1 LNPASGLHRAWIVLA
16 LCFVTLFINYSV
28 RLGYGVVMP
37 EMLKALNLGRAAGGT
52 IFNAYLLIYISI
64 TPFTGY
70 LTDRYGARGVITACI
85 LILAL
90 GVGLMGTADSLL
102 SACLFFGLAG
112 LGATGIWTPVLT
124 VVQRWFAPRRRG
136 LAVGILSTGYGLG
149 FASIGLAFPWILE
162 HFDWRYAWYFLGAA
176 ALLMTAGNGFFL
188 RSDPASS
195 GFSPWGETPVNHPA
209 KASGTSHTRLNHL
222 PAIFQSARF
231 WLIGLSYFCV
241 AYALYGITTFMV
253 DYAVNQ
259 LEIPMEK
266 ASLLATVH
274 GACQAIGVLTILPL
288 SDRLGRRKT
297 IMISNGVIAASLAAI
312 LPAAGS
318 WLLLCLSIGVMA
330 VFYGA
335 TFPLYG
341 ICAGDYFPKEF
352 MATVIG
358 AWTPF
363 YGLGAVSVHW
373 VGGFLADTTG
383 VYTHSFSICVFMS
396 IVAMLLMWRVRERA
410 SRLER

>member
-1 LNPASGLHRAWIVLA
+1 LDASSRLHKAWIVLA

-28 RLGYGVVMP
+28 RLGYGVIMP
-37 EMLKALNLGRAAGGT
+37 EMLNALNLGRAAGGT
-52 IFNAYLLIYISI
+52 IFNAYLLVYISL

-70 LTDRYGARGVITACI
+70 LTDRYGARRVITVCI
-85 LILAL
+85 FILAL
-90 GVGLMGTADSLL
+90 GVGLMGTAGSLL

-112 LGATGIWTPVLT
+112 LGATGVWTPVLT

-162 HFDWRYAWYFLGAA
+162 HFDWRYAWYFLGGA
-176 ALLMTAGNGFFL
+176 ALLMTAGNGLFL

-195 GFSPWGETPVNHPA
+195 GFSPWGEALDNGTP
-209 KASGTSHTRLNHL
+209 KAPVPSYTKLNHL
-222 PAIFQSARF
+222 PAIFRSGGF

-259 LEIPMEK
+259 LGIPMER

-274 GACQAIGVLTILPL
+274 GACQAVGVLTILPL
-288 SDRLGRRKT
+288 SDRFGRRKT
-297 IMISNGVIAASLAAI
+297 IMVSNGIIAASLVAI
-312 LPAAGS
+312 LLAAGS
-318 WLLLCLSIGVMA
+318 WLFLCLSIGVMA
-330 VFYGA
+330 TFYGA

-363 YGLGAVSVHW
+363 YGLGAVVVHW

-383 VYTHSFSICVFMS
+383 VYTHSFVICVFMS
-396 IVAMLLMWRVRERA
+396 IVAVLLMSRVREPD
-410 SRLER
+410 SLT

>member
-1 LNPASGLHRAWIVLA
+1 LNPASRLHWAWIVLA

-28 RLGYGVVMP
+28 RLGYGVIMP
-37 EMLKALNLGRAAGGT
+37 EMLKTLNLGRAAGGT
-52 IFNAYLLIYISI
+52 IFNAYLLIYISLS
-64 TPFTGY
+64 PFTGY
-70 LTDRYGARGVITACI
+70 LTDRYGARRVITVCI
-85 LILAL
+85 FILAV

-102 SACLFFGLAG
+102 SACLFFGLTG

-162 HFDWRYAWYFLGAA
+162 HFDWRYAWFFLGAA
-176 ALLMTAGNGFFL
+176 ALVMTAGNGFFL
-188 RSDPASS
+188 RSDPLSS
-195 GFSPWGETPVNHPA
+195 GLSPWGDSADNDAP
-209 KASGTSHTRLNHL
+209 KAPGPPHTRLNHL
-222 PAIFQSARF
+222 RAVFRSARF
-231 WLIGLSYFCV
+231 WLIGLSYFCI

-259 LEIPMEK
+259 LGIPMER

-297 IMISNGVIAASLAAI
+297 IMVSNAVIAASLAAI
-312 LPAAGS
+312 LLAGGS

-330 VFYGA
+330 TFYGA

-352 MATVIG
+352 MASVIG

-363 YGLGAVSVHW
+363 YGLGAVVVHW

-383 VYTHSFSICVFMS
+383 VYTHSFVICVIMS
-396 IVAMLLMWRVRERA
+396 VAAMLLMSRVRQIGPRP
-410 SRLER
+410 

>member
-1 LNPASGLHRAWIVLA
+1 MNPASRLHRAWIVLA

-28 RLGYGVVMP
+28 RLGYGVIMP
-37 EMLKALNLGRAAGGT
+37 EMLNTLNLGRAAGGT
-52 IFNAYLLIYISI
+52 IFNAYLLIYISL

-70 LTDRYGARGVITACI
+70 LTDRYGARRVITVCTFV
-85 LILAL
+85 LAL
-90 GVGLMGTADSLL
+90 GVGLMGAAGSLL
-102 SACLFFGLAG
+102 SACLFFGLTG

-149 FASIGLAFPWILE
+149 FASMGLAFPWILRN
-162 HFDWRYAWYFLGAA
+162 FDWRYAWFFLGGA
-176 ALLMTAGNGFFL
+176 ALVMTAVNGFFL

-195 GFSPWGETPVNHPA
+195 GFSPWGEIIDGDTA
-209 KASGTSHTRLNHL
+209 KASGPSRTSLHHL
-222 PAIFQSARF
+222 RAIFRSTRF
-231 WLIGLSYFCV
+231 WLIGASYFCV

-259 LEIPMEK
+259 LGIPMER

-274 GACQAIGVLTILPL
+274 GIFQAVGVLVILPL
-288 SDRLGRRKT
+288 SDSLGRRKT
-297 IMISNGVIAASLAAI
+297 IMVSNGVIAASLAAI
-312 LPAAGS
+312 LFAAGS
-318 WLLLCLSIGVMA
+318 WMLLCLSIGVMA
-330 VFYGA
+330 MFYGA

-341 ICAGDYFPKEF
+341 ICAGDYFPREL

-383 VYTHSFSICVFMS
+383 VYTHSFAICVGMS
-396 IVAMLLMWRVRERA
+396 IVAMLLMSRVREVS
-410 SRLER
+410 SRS